1 MVHKGQKFRKV
12 GARGVWEVI
21 GPRQNL
27 LGRTLD
33 EHEDQW
39 FLVKEGGGKVESV
52 HERDLESGTAW
63 SIVSDNA

>member
-1 MVHKGQKFRKV
+1 MVQKGQKFRKV

-33 EHEDQW
+33 EHEGQW
-39 FLVKEGGGKVESV
+39 FVVKEGGGKVESV
-52 HERDLESGTAW
+52 DEQDLESGTG
-63 SIVSDNA
+63 

>member
-1 MVHKGQKFRKV
+1 MVRKGQKFRKV

-33 EHEDQW
+33 EYEAQW
-39 FLVKEGGGKVESV
+39 FVVKEGGGKVESAD
-52 HERDLESGTAW
+52 EQDLESGTAW
-63 SIVSDNA
+63 TIVPS

>member
-1 MVHKGQKFRKV
+1 MVQKGQKFRKV
-12 GARGVWEVI
+12 GSRGVWEVI

-39 FLVKEGGGKVESV
+39 FLVKEGGGKVETI
-52 HERDLESGTAW
+52 HERDLESETAW
-63 SIVSDNA
+63 TIVPDTA

>member
-12 GARGVWEVI
+12 GATGVWEVI

-33 EHEDQW
+33 EHKDQW
-39 FLVKEGGGKVESV
+39 FLAKEGGGKVESV
-52 HERDLESGTAW
+52 HERDLESGTVW
-63 SIVSDNA
+63 SIVSDTA